1 MKERLFK
8 GKNIIDFPKSYVIL
22 DIETTGLDFEY
33 CDIIEIAAIKYLDG
47 VEIDRFLSLV
57 QPHPYTCIDENDN
70 ITVEYVDEFIT
81 SLTGITNDMLKEA
94 PLPQDVIPKF
104 MNFIGD
110 NTIIG
115 YNVNFDI
122 NFLYDAAS
130 KFELVLRN
138 NYVDI
143 LRMARKLYPDMEH
156 HRLKDMIKK
165 FHINI
170 NSEHRAM
177 DDVIAEV
184 ECLNKILEDID
195 NGPGRDEFINS
206 FRRKSYTNYKD
217 FIDGLVSPNDV
228 DNANPFYGK
237 TVVFTGQLSSMSRK
251 DALTIVSNLGG
262 IPSNSVTSKTNF
274 LVVGNEEF
282 VSSVKN
288 GKTIKMLKA
297 NALKAKGK
305 DIETI
310 SENTFLQMVND
321 CI

>member
-1 MKERLFK
+1 MKDRLFK
-8 GKNIIDFPKSYVIL
+8 GKSIIDFPETYVIL

-33 CDIIEIAAIKYLDG
+33 CEIIEVAAIKYLDG
-47 VEIDRFLSLV
+47 VEIDRFSSLV
-57 QPHPYTCIDENDN
+57 QPHPYTCIDEDN
-70 ITVEYVDEFIT
+70 NMTIEYVDEFIT

-94 PLPQDVIPKF
+94 PLPLDVIPEF
-104 MNFIGD
+104 IDFIGN
-110 NTIIG
+110 NTIVG

-122 NFLYDAAS
+122 NFLYDAAV
-130 KFELVLRN
+130 KFELALKN
-138 NYVDI
+138 DYVDI
-143 LRMARKLYPDMEH
+143 LRIARKLYPDMQH
-156 HRLKDMIKK
+156 HRLKDMVKK

-170 NSEHRAM
+170 SAEHRAM

-184 ECLNKILEDID
+184 ECLHKILDDID
-195 NGPGRDEFINS
+195 KGPGRKEFINS
-206 FRRKSYTNYKD
+206 FHHKSYTNYKD

-228 DNANPFYGK
+228 DNTNPFYGK

-251 DALTIVSNLGG
+251 DALTIISNIGG

-288 GKTIKMLKA
+288 GKTLKMIKADDLKM
-297 NALKAKGK
+297 KGK